1 MVTTEQFQGHPALLR
16 EDPTSNKEH
25 GAPKDVE
32 MVAHDHLHTFA
43 ITHGGIDLVEER
55 NWALIAFN
63 SRAGLQFH
71 IEHFLT

>member
-1 MVTTEQFQGHPALLR
+1 MVTTEQFQGHPALVR
-16 EDPTSNKEH
+16 EGHSRGKEH

-32 MVAHDHLHTFA
+32 MVAHDHLHAFI
-43 ITHGGIDLVEER
+43 ITHGGIDVVEER
-55 NWALIAFN
+55 NWALIACD